1 LTPPSREGSVTPTP
15 EDLDEPPQTPKED
28 NSIYPIPTIAEL
40 VEDLSAVTD
49 VIGLAQHLNVATN
62 DDGTVSIE
70 DVCTKWLDENPQ
82 NTWGEVINALKSMDQ
97 LQLAT
102 ELENKYKISPFITV
116 EENDAV
122 TPSESDVQKTPQH
135 ETVSN
140 KEVTKKEVA
149 ATTKQVSFSVEVSE
163 VPPLPIDEREEEE
176 SPISPTSPCTP
187 NEDVPVEEEKVIS
200 PTSPSRPKP
209 IPPPKPDST
218 TWPRQRASGGPQ
230 KRKTDVFKVIGR
242 QDPNFTVRRQQA
254 NMQQEIEKIQGVKA
268 EMEALLNVELDDD
281 MGKSISDGV
290 LLCQLVNKLYPHT
303 ISNIHLPKN
312 SEPLSAPK
320 QTMNVAAFLAACKKL
335 HVSETVVSL
344 CNLSGSGG
352 IYLCV

>member
-1 LTPPSREGSVTPTP
+1 LRKCHFNNH
-15 EDLDEPPQTPKED
+15 LDCLCVV
-28 NSIYPIPTIAEL
+28 YPIPTIAEL

-209 IPPPKPDST
+209 IPPPKP
-218 TWPRQRASGGPQ
+218 G
-230 KRKTDVFKVIGR
+230 I
-242 QDPNFTVRRQQA
+242 
-254 NMQQEIEKIQGVKA
+254 
-268 EMEALLNVELDDD
+268 LL
-281 MGKSISDGV
+281 I
-290 LLCQLVNKLYPHT
+290 
-303 ISNIHLPKN
+303 
-312 SEPLSAPK
+312 LSCCI
-320 QTMNVAAFLAACKKL
+320 T
-335 HVSETVVSL
+335 
-344 CNLSGSGG
+344 
-352 IYLCV
+352 